1 MKEVT
6 LNGHTVKL
14 YDSIDDLPIVRFHK
28 YNRMLLVDAG
38 IGSDISDFDNHIE
51 RVVRYIKNGDKENAA
66 KELDNLRQSVFMVM
80 SEQSVGDLS
89 FACLVESIDGEPC
102 EDLSPDGLAKVVQ
115 RLGGVSRR
123 ELAEQNQSV
132 KKKIDSELV
141 LYFPS
146 LFDDVTVRE
155 YYDVLKRLTVAR
167 LENVEKHDE
176 ALQAEIDKLNDK
188 LVLFHKPKVFTGH
201 DGLEVRHDKEFESMC
216 LAITKET
223 GTDAKRMTVLEYYNA
238 YEYLREK
245 ARKTQNKGR

>member
-6 LNGHTVKL
+6 LNGHHVKL
-14 YDSIDDLPIVRFHK
+14 YESIDELPIVRFHR

-38 IGSDISDFDNHIE
+38 IGSDINDFDNHIE
-51 RVVRYIKNGDKENAA
+51 RAVRYIKNGENDNAA
-66 KELDNLRQSVFMVM
+66 KELDNLRQNVFMVM

-89 FACLVESIDGEPC
+89 FACLIVSIDGDPC
-102 EDLSPDGLAKVVQ
+102 EDISPEGLAKVVQ
-115 RLGGVSRR
+115 RLGGVSRK

-176 ALQAEIDKLNDK
+176 ALQAEIDKLKDK

-238 YEYLREK
+238 YEYLRKK
-245 ARKTQNKGR
+245 ARKSQNKGR